1 MSDNMDNDNP
11 PEKNILVTDGNDK
24 KMAKQDRTEIGMDL
38 AKAPG
43 TALVVA
49 AAVVLVAQKTE
60 EPEGQRLFVPA
71 RKRKRRL

>member
-1 MSDNMDNDNP
+1 
-11 PEKNILVTDGNDK
+11 
-24 KMAKQDRTEIGMDL
+24 MAKQDQTEIGMDL

-60 EPEGQRLFVPA
+60 EPEGQRSFVPA
-71 RKRKRRL
+71 QKRKPRL